1 MAPVGD
7 RSSTMRQKLLIKEL
21 EKTRGL
27 ELIFFPPIHPR
38 LHIHWDP
45 AWIPQ
50 PGSHLLH
57 QLLTL
62 ISPTKNLCSPHR
74 GQLGFIITACSWGY
88 CSTHMLTCPPS
99 LTFHLCCELSVLVG
113 GGGVGGCNKPGRS
126 GDAVICEVTTW
137 SLHWA
142 SAPPFLLI
150 EINTKVKIKLSLTPP
165 PTDDDFN
172 LSEYCLLIL

>member
-27 ELIFFPPIHPR
+27 ELSFFPPIHPR

-113 GGGVGGCNKPGRS
+113 GGGLGDVTNQAGLGMLWSVRWLPGLSTGHR
-126 GDAVICEVTTW
+126 
-137 SLHWA
+137 H
-142 SAPPFLLI
+142 PPFSWS
-150 EINTKVKIKLSLTPP
+150 K
-165 PTDDDFN
+165 
-172 LSEYCLLIL
+172 